1 MIDAENGVS
10 DAAVRGAERV
20 AESGTATRRVAIGPP
35 RSTATYR
42 IFGPRPEADY
52 LSVGG
57 WETRPT
63 KQPVCIRDR
72 ADRRLVEGTGGVG
85 GGVENGGGVSGGR
98 RLKAEVDLEEG
109 EMWKVEGDS

>member
-1 MIDAENGVS
+1 MLRTVS
-10 DAAVRGAERV
+10 V
-20 AESGTATRRVAIGPP
+20 TRRSGEPSGSQSRGPP
-35 RSTATYR
+35 PAGSRSDRPAR
-42 IFGPRPEADY
+42 QRRIEIFGPRPEADY